1 VPSDTQAPQRLLI
14 IDDDQLTR
22 EVLSLLAAEA
32 GFEVSAYESGE
43 SALEALAEANAA
55 KPGAVLADMQMSGV
69 SGDSLARLLRSAC
82 GPATVLLAMSGTA
95 VPAERLQAFDGFLL
109 KPFSID
115 DLRAALGAR
124 TADPPGEPAHRSEA
138 GDPAAALNPDI
149 FRALSESMP
158 AKQLRA
164 LYDMSLDD
172 ANRRIRLM
180 REAVAAGD
188 ADAYRRGA
196 HSIKGG
202 CGMVGALELARL
214 AGRMEE
220 SGPEAIDN
228 IGAFDEFLAASER
241 LRRILDA
248 QLR

>member
-1 VPSDTQAPQRLLI
+1 
-14 IDDDQLTR
+14 
-22 EVLSLLAAEA
+22 
-32 GFEVSAYESGE
+32 
-43 SALEALAEANAA
+43 
-55 KPGAVLADMQMSGV
+55 M
-69 SGDSLARLLRSAC
+69 RSAC
-82 GPATVLLAMSGTA
+82 GSTTVLLAMSGTA
-95 VPAERLQAFDGFLL
+95 VPAEHLQSFDGFLL
-109 KPFSID
+109 KPFSIG
-115 DLRAALGAR
+115 DLRIALGAR
-124 TADPPGEPAHRSEA
+124 TANPAGESA
-138 GDPAAALNPDI
+138 GRDNAENTAAALNQDI
-149 FRALSESMP
+149 YNALAESMP

-164 LYDMSLDD
+164 LYVMSLDD
-172 ANRRIRLM
+172 ADRRIGLM

-188 ADAYRRGA
+188 ADAFRRGA

-214 AGRMEE
+214 AARMEE